1 MAPDRKIETSLL
13 FAGAQ
18 PGDALGPSPSSVA
31 STSAPLVG
39 GKGVMPRRYMGKKE
53 PGEPHTPTSLSL
65 RAAENKFLGSMHMA
79 LHITYY

>member
-31 STSAPLVG
+31 PTSAPLVS

-53 PGEPHTPTSLSL
+53 PGEPHTLSLSL
-65 RAAENKFLGSMHMA
+65 RAAENKFLGS
-79 LHITYY
+79 